1 MNQGEIV
8 NNMRHIL
15 GKIED
20 QTRSSLNIDTMEI
33 RKLSTQ
39 LQDEANYL
47 WNWAMAAEDGMPLGE
62 WRVMYAKHK
71 EEK

>member
-8 NNMRHIL
+8 NNMRLIL
-15 GKIED
+15 KKIEE

-47 WNWAMAAEDGMPLGE
+47 WNWAMAAEDEMSLEE
-62 WRVMYAKHK
+62 WRTMYNRHK

>member
-33 RKLSTQ
+33 RKLSIQ
-39 LQDEANYL
+39 LQDEGNYL
-47 WNWAMAAEDGMPLGE
+47 WNWAMAAEDEMSLDE

-71 EEK
+71 VEK

>member
-8 NNMRHIL
+8 NNMRLIL
-15 GKIED
+15 GKIEE

-33 RKLSTQ
+33 RKLSIQ
-39 LQDEANYL
+39 LQDEGNYL
-47 WNWAMAAEDGMPLGE
+47 WNWAMAAEDEMSLDE

-71 EEK
+71 VEK